1 MNNILASKFNNS
13 DNNNNN
19 NNNDDNKEIPEA
31 TVQTRS

>member
-19 NNNDDNKEIPEA
+19 DDNKEIPEA
-31 TVQTRS
+31 TVQRRS

>member
-13 DNNNNN
+13 DTNNNN
-19 NNNDDNKEIPEA
+19 NNNDDDKEIPEA

>member
-1 MNNILASKFNNS
+1 MSNILASKFNNS

>member
-19 NNNDDNKEIPEA
+19 NNNDDNTEIPEA

>member
-19 NNNDDNKEIPEA
+19 NHDNKEIPEA
-31 TVQTRS
+31 TVQRRS

>member
-19 NNNDDNKEIPEA
+19 DDDNKEIPEA
-31 TVQTRS
+31 TVQRRS

>member
-19 NNNDDNKEIPEA
+19 NDDNKEIPEA
-31 TVQTRS
+31 TVQRRS